1 MGRLDVG
8 ASDRVREIERESAPG
23 KLDVVVGDRGNV
35 AHLTAE
41 TTYRFLT
48 G

>member
-23 KLDVVVGDRGNV
+23 KLDVVVGGCRNV
-35 AHLTAE
+35 ARLTV
-41 TTYRFLT
+41 
-48 G
+48 